1 MDRLL
6 KSIADPE
13 LRPLIDR
20 HLRNILS
27 VKNNLTGGRPNDSHD
42 DLEQRRFT
50 AAVRTSDRYET
61 VIDRKVDILQ
71 DLLVFH
77 NIVDIFQFKHFL
89 IPSSKYPKSSIRNLP
104 ALKKASC
111 SVTVSF
117 RSQKSCCIRAGFSKY
132 SCIFT
137 ALFII
142 RREPSGFK

>member
-13 LRPLIDR
+13 LRPLINR

-27 VKNNLTGGRPNDSHD
+27 VKNDLTGGRPNDSHD
-42 DLEQRRFT
+42 DLDQRRFA

-61 VIDRKVDILQ
+61 VIARKVDILQ

-104 ALKKASC
+104 VWKSL
-111 SVTVSF
+111 VF
-117 RSQKSCCIRAGFSKY
+117 RDRIFPFTKSGCIRAGFSKY